1 MKSSAEVQQMDE
13 PIVEAYEWIET
24 SRLSELVANFA
35 RVHILISIFD
45 GDPERWLRFITT
57 EGTSEEREH
66 DLPFVKDLQQRLA
79 AEPFLIEDMRRIVR
93 DFSTMFTPAAMTS

>member
-1 MKSSAEVQQMDE
+1 MNGAEMQEQHDE

-45 GDPERWLRFITT
+45 GDPERWLRFILS

-66 DLPFVKDLQQRLA
+66 DLPFVMDLKERLT

-93 DFSTMFTPAAMTS
+93 EFSAMFTRDPLTA

>member
-1 MKSSAEVQQMDE
+1 MKSSAELQQEDE
-13 PIVEAYEWIET
+13 PIVEAYEWLET

-35 RVHILISIFD
+35 RVHILISIFN
-45 GDPERWLRFITT
+45 GDPDRWLKFIMS

-66 DLPFVKDLQQRLA
+66 DLPFVLDLQQRLG

-93 DFSTMFTPAAMTS
+93 DFSAMFTPQALTS

>member
-1 MKSSAEVQQMDE
+1 MKSSAEVQQQDD

-35 RVHILISIFD
+35 RVHILISIFN
-45 GDPERWLRFITT
+45 GDPDRWLKFIMT

-66 DLPFVKDLQQRLA
+66 DLPFVVDLRQRLS

-93 DFSTMFTPAAMTS
+93 DFSAMFAQAELTS